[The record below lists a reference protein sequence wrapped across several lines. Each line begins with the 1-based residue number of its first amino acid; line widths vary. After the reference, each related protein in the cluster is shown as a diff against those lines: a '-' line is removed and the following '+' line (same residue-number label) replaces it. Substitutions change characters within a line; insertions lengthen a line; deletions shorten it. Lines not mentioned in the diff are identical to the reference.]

1 MDSIELKA
9 YAKINLGLDVLG
21 RRENGYHDVKMVMQ
35 TVELHDTL
43 RLTKSDRPGI
53 SLKCNDKTL
62 PLGSEN
68 LIYKAILMIQEEF
81 SIAEGVKAELHK
93 EIPVAAGMAGG
104 STDAAAALRGMN
116 ELFQL
121 NLSEAELMERGV
133 KIGADVPFCIMQGT
147 ALSEGIG
154 EKLTRIHSMP
164 SCSILI
170 AKPRI
175 MVSTKYV
182 YEHLV
187 LNDTTHHPDID
198 GVLSGIQS
206 QDLMKMAGSMGNLLE
221 SVTEKEY
228 PVITEI
234 KNRMIQYG
242 AVSALMSGSGPT
254 VFGLYKEKEEA
265 KSALNKI
272 KESGLVEVALIT
284 EALSL

>member
-21 RRENGYHDVKMVMQ
+21 RRENGYHDVRMVMQ
-35 TVELHDTL
+35 TIDLHDTL
-43 RLTKSDRPGI
+43 RLTRSDRPKI
-53 SLKCNDKTL
+53 TL
-62 PLGSEN
+62 ESSGVDLPGGPEN
-68 LIYKAILMIQEEF
+68 LVYQAIQLMREEF
-81 SIAEGVKAELHK
+81 SIREGVTAELKK

-121 NLSEAELMERGV
+121 HLSEAELMERGV

-154 EKLTRIHSMP
+154 ERLTRIRTMP
-164 SCSILI
+164 ECVILI
-170 AKPRI
+170 AKPGI

-187 LNDTTHHPDID
+187 LDDRTHHPDID
-198 GVLSGIQS
+198 GLLLGIQS
-206 QDLMKMAGSMGNLLE
+206 QDLMKMADSMGNLLE

-234 KNRMIQYG
+234 KNRMLQYG

-254 VFGLYKEKEEA
+254 VFGLYKEKETA
-265 KSALNKI
+265 QTALNRL
-272 KESGLVEVALIT
+272 KESDLLEVALLT
-284 EALSL
+284 KAHP